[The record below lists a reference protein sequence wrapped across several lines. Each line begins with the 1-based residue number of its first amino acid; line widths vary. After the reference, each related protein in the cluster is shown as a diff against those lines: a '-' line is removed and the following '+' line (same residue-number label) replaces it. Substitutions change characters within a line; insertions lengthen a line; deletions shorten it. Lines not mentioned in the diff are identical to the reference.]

1 MVFLCMNEI
10 LKVNNLFKSYNSLN
24 GEVKAVNDVSFSI
37 KSGEFVS
44 IIGPSGCGK
53 STILNILAGL
63 DNDYSGVVTFRKD
76 IRVGYMLQ
84 EDALF
89 PWLSVFDNA
98 CLGLKVEKKLTK
110 ENISYVKELL
120 TKYGLEDFINKK
132 VNDLSGGMR
141 QRVALIRTIATKPN
155 LVLLDEPF
163 SALDYQT
170 RLRVSDDVYNILKE
184 EGITAVMVTHDIG
197 EAASISSKV
206 IVMSKRPSKI
216 KNVYLMD
223 YQDVLKPLERRK
235 SPLFNL
241 YYDKLWR
248 DIDEGK

>member
-1 MVFLCMNEI
+1 MVFLYMNEI
-10 LKVNNLFKSYNSLN
+10 LKVSNLFKSYNSLN

-76 IRVGYMLQ
+76 IRVSYMLQ

-98 CLGLKVEKKLTK
+98 CLGLKIEKKLTK

-184 EGITAVMVTHDIG
+184 EGITAIMVTHDIG

>member
-1 MVFLCMNEI
+1 MVFLYMNEI

-76 IRVGYMLQ
+76 IRVSYMLQ

-184 EGITAVMVTHDIG
+184 EGITAIMVTHDIG

>member
-1 MVFLCMNEI
+1 MVKLRLLMMCLLVLNLVSLFQL
-10 LKVNNLFKSYNSLN
+10 LALVDVGKV
-24 GEVKAVNDVSFSI
+24 
-37 KSGEFVS
+37 
-44 IIGPSGCGK
+44 
-53 STILNILAGL
+53 LNILAGL
-63 DNDYSGVVTFRKD
+63 DNDYSGVVAFRKD
-76 IRVGYMLQ
+76 IRVSYMLQ

-184 EGITAVMVTHDIG
+184 EGITAIMVTHDIG

>member
-1 MVFLCMNEI
+1 M
-10 LKVNNLFKSYNSLN
+10 
-24 GEVKAVNDVSFSI
+24 SFSI
-37 KSGEFVS
+37 ESGEFVS

-63 DNDYSGVVTFRKD
+63 DNDYSGVVAFRKD
-76 IRVGYMLQ
+76 IRVSYMLQ

-184 EGITAVMVTHDIG
+184 EGITAIMVTHDIG

-206 IVMSKRPSKI
+206 IVMSKRSSKI
-216 KNVYLMD
+216 KNVYVIWLNI
-223 YQDVLKPLERRK
+223 K
-235 SPLFNL
+235 
-241 YYDKLWR
+241 
-248 DIDEGK
+248 

>member
-63 DNDYSGVVTFRKD
+63 DNDYSGAVTFRKD
-76 IRVGYMLQ
+76 IRVSYMLQ

-120 TKYGLEDFINKK
+120 SKYGLEDFINKK

-163 SALDYQT
+163 NGLDNDGVEKMRELFLALRAQGKTIILASHNQT
-170 RLRVSDDVYNILKE
+170 DINTLCDEVFEIDAGKLQC
-184 EGITAVMVTHDIG
+184 VT
-197 EAASISSKV
+197 
-206 IVMSKRPSKI
+206 
-216 KNVYLMD
+216 
-223 YQDVLKPLERRK
+223 
-235 SPLFNL
+235 
-241 YYDKLWR
+241 
-248 DIDEGK
+248 

>member
-10 LKVNNLFKSYNSLN
+10 LKVSNLFKSYNSLN

-76 IRVGYMLQ
+76 IRVSYMLQ

-98 CLGLKVEKKLTK
+98 CLGLKIEKKLTK

-184 EGITAVMVTHDIG
+184 EGITAIMVTHDIG

>member
-1 MVFLCMNEI
+1 M
-10 LKVNNLFKSYNSLN
+10 
-24 GEVKAVNDVSFSI
+24 SFSI
-37 KSGEFVS
+37 ESGEFVS

-63 DNDYSGVVTFRKD
+63 DNDYSGVVAFRKD
-76 IRVGYMLQ
+76 IRVSYMLQ

-184 EGITAVMVTHDIG
+184 EGITAIMVTHDIG

-206 IVMSKRPSKI
+206 IVMSKRSSKI

>member
-1 MVFLCMNEI
+1 MWE
-10 LKVNNLFKSYNSLN
+10 
-24 GEVKAVNDVSFSI
+24 
-37 KSGEFVS
+37 
-44 IIGPSGCGK
+44 

-76 IRVGYMLQ
+76 IRVSYMLQ

-98 CLGLKVEKKLTK
+98 CLGLKIEKKLTK

-184 EGITAVMVTHDIG
+184 EGITAIMVTHDIG

>member
-1 MVFLCMNEI
+1 MNEI

-76 IRVGYMLQ
+76 IRVSYMLQ

-184 EGITAVMVTHDIG
+184 EGITAIMVTHDIG

>member
-1 MVFLCMNEI
+1 M
-10 LKVNNLFKSYNSLN
+10 
-24 GEVKAVNDVSFSI
+24 SFSI

-76 IRVGYMLQ
+76 IRVSYMLQ

-184 EGITAVMVTHDIG
+184 EGITAIMVTHDIG

>member
-1 MVFLCMNEI
+1 MNEI

-63 DNDYSGVVTFRKD
+63 DNDYSGVVTFRKN
-76 IRVGYMLQ
+76 IRVSYMLQ

-184 EGITAVMVTHDIG
+184 EGITAIMVTHDIG

>member
-1 MVFLCMNEI
+1 MNEI

-76 IRVGYMLQ
+76 IRVSYMLQ

-98 CLGLKVEKKLTK
+98 CLGLKIEKKLTK

-184 EGITAVMVTHDIG
+184 EGITAIMVTHDIG

>member
-1 MVFLCMNEI
+1 MSKSKNILEI
-10 LKVNNLFKSYNSLN
+10 RNVTKKFNTPNNKVLTACDNISIEFEEGKILAIV
-24 GEVKAVNDVSFSI
+24 GE
-37 KSGEFVS
+37 
-44 IIGPSGCGK
+44 SGCGK

-76 IRVGYMLQ
+76 IRVSYMLQ

-120 TKYGLEDFINKK
+120 SKYGLEDFINKK

-184 EGITAVMVTHDIG
+184 EGITAIMVTHDIG

>member
-10 LKVNNLFKSYNSLN
+10 LKVSNLFKSYNSLN
-24 GEVKAVNDVSFSI
+24 GEVKAVNGVSFSI

-76 IRVGYMLQ
+76 IRVSYMLQ

-98 CLGLKVEKKLTK
+98 CLGLKIEKKLTK

-184 EGITAVMVTHDIG
+184 EGITAIMVTHDIG

>member
-76 IRVGYMLQ
+76 IRVSYMLQ

-98 CLGLKVEKKLTK
+98 CLGLKIEKKLTK

-141 QRVALIRTIATKPN
+141 QRVVCML
-155 LVLLDEPF
+155 
-163 SALDYQT
+163 
-170 RLRVSDDVYNILKE
+170 
-184 EGITAVMVTHDIG
+184 
-197 EAASISSKV
+197 
-206 IVMSKRPSKI
+206 
-216 KNVYLMD
+216 
-223 YQDVLKPLERRK
+223 
-235 SPLFNL
+235 
-241 YYDKLWR
+241 
-248 DIDEGK
+248 